1 MQRLMQRLSGIGHER
16 MNEWISAA
24 KAVALLKGSLDDFQ
38 AAGAAEAAAVLA
50 GGKFSGWQ
58 WRSPRCS

>member
-1 MQRLMQRLSGIGHER
+1 MNELVDSA
-16 MNEWISAA
+16 NEWISAA

-58 WRSPRCS
+58 LRSPRYS

>member
-1 MQRLMQRLSGIGHER
+1 MNESVDSA
-16 MNEWISAA
+16 NEWISAA

-38 AAGAAEAAAVLA
+38 AAEAAAVLA

-58 WRSPRCS
+58 LRSPRYS